1 MSPHEAIKP
10 SKITS
15 ALQFKFCALS
25 RPSLFSATVAASS
38 GSKRLQ
44 TRVASP
50 SAASLSVHEAEEGE
64 RRADRRKEEEG
75 RGEGKAKS
83 EV

>member
-1 MSPHEAIKP
+1 
-10 SKITS
+10 
-15 ALQFKFCALS
+15 
-25 RPSLFSATVAASS
+25 
-38 GSKRLQ
+38 
-44 TRVASP
+44 
-50 SAASLSVHEAEEGE
+50 LSVHEAEEGE